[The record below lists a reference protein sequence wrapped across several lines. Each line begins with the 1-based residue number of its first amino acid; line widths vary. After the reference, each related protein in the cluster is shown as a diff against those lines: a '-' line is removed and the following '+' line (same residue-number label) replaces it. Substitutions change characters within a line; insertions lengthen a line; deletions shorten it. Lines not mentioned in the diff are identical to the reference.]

1 HPTALSPEAL
11 AEGME
16 YLKEQAVV
24 AGRDPS
30 EIGVSVSAAIGNTH
44 NHNRYSLGEDPE
56 EILEKSQKYQE
67 MGIERLLISPNT
79 RDQNQ
84 LRPIIEML
92 AEIVI
97 PAVQS

>member
-1 HPTALSPEAL
+1 
-11 AEGME
+11 M
-16 YLKEQAVV
+16 KEQAEA

-30 EIGVSVSAAIGNTH
+30 EIAVSVSAAIGNTH

-56 EILEKSQKYQE
+56 EILERSQKYQE
-67 MGIERLLISPNT
+67 MGVERLLISPNT

-84 LRPIIEML
+84 LRPIMEML

-97 PAVQS
+97 PAVQT